1 MPKVGGVVVTHGQ
14 LATELLNASETI
26 VGEAPHLTAVSIGW
40 QDDIEVAREA
50 VRQAIERVND
60 GRGVILLTDMLG
72 GTPTNIAATFLG
84 IEPVEI
90 ITGVNLPMLI
100 RLSAQHEEESL
111 AEVARK
117 VRDQGQRDICQ
128 ASEILRP
135 TGESR

>member
-14 LATELLNASETI
+14 LATELLNAAETI

-40 QDDIEVAREA
+40 HDDIEVACELVREA
-50 VRQAIERVND
+50 IDRVNQ

-84 IEPVEI
+84 QQAVEV

-100 RLSAQHEEESL
+100 RLSTQSEEDDFP
-111 AEVARK
+111 EVARR
-117 VRDQGQRDICQ
+117 VLEQGRSDICQ
-128 ASEILRP
+128 ASEVLRP
-135 TGESR
+135 AREA